1 MTRITLST
9 GDKYTIEAPAAEIIK
24 AMNRDRWISLEDD
37 GRDIRVRSSHIV
49 AIEEDTAA
57 IIKEA
62 EKETE
67 LLDVHVP
74 QRCCVCG
81 ARPSQAYPLK
91 WSKGKLYCPDCCPK
105 R

>member
-57 IIKEA
+57 LIKEA
-62 EKETE
+62 DKASKNDDHGRCDICGGTGILRPFITASGKRMCSTCYFSEK
-67 LLDVHVP
+67 
-74 QRCCVCG
+74 R
-81 ARPSQAYPLK
+81 
-91 WSKGKLYCPDCCPK
+91 
-105 R
+105 